1 MSTILRDARIEPYL
15 WMSANLKSLLREL
28 RDREGS
34 LGVLGVACIPE
45 LVRGMRL
52 CFGLSIPVVGIP
64 LNANRCIR
72 WMGAFHPTSV
82 DLDALSKIVA
92 Q

>member
-1 MSTILRDARIEPYL
+1 MNAS
-15 WMSANLKSLLREL
+15 LKSLLREL

-34 LGVLGVACIPE
+34 IGVLGVACVLE
-45 LVRGMRL
+45 LLRGMRL
-52 CFGLSIPVVGIP
+52 CMGLNIPVVGIP

-82 DLDALSKIVA
+82 DLDALGRLVRDR
-92 Q
+92 